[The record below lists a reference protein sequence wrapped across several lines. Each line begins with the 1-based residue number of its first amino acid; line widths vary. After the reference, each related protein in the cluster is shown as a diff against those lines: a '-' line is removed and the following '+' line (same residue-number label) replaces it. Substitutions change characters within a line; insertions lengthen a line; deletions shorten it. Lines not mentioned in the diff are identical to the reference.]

1 LFILCTQTSG
11 YGSGVQLNDGGW
23 SIQGNGGAATK
34 AAFNLN
40 GGYVEF
46 DFDVS
51 QANTGVIPNVYT
63 VSPEGIGGGFTSD
76 RYCDDGENDK
86 PDCLE
91 VDWIEANGG
100 CGGAT
105 TLHTVSGTGPG
116 ACNYWGCRSTYSFGG
131 SKFHMRIDYDD
142 NGKFTITRD
151 GQTVS
156 GDSLDPPVSG
166 NDWGIV
172 KSTYETRGAV
182 IYSSQWTGSWVPAD
196 FCGGGPGDLD
206 GSHFKISNLQVSGS
220 VVQGPEPQQCSGPQ
234 PSPSPTPSPSPGPT
248 PTGQC
253 SLMPGK
259 NNDGTNLKSS
269 ADSTNSAEDCCSLCQ
284 STAGCVGFSWVRD
297 NQECWMKSAVDSPRD
312 DGCGGCVTSGTVS
325 GAGPTPSPSPSPAPE
340 GPVEYCPDPA
350 TDFQEEREP
359 GASGQLQWTDNG
371 WSITGWLRVSS
382 KASFDFSGGG
392 AEWDMDLSGAQGNVN
407 NNFYITYPSD
417 HCGINCYCDSGG
429 GAGIAGCAELDWTEN
444 NGGCYQATTWHDD
457 ASGGDHGGYGG
468 NGGLGG
474 GLVHFSAKYSDDGSQ
489 LTVQAGGNTYNG
501 NGQAGEM
508 KSKGGVIYSSQW
520 QGWVP
525 GDCGGGDLGSSR
537 YEVKNLKITGKVI
550 AGPEP
555 RRCHPLTTST
565 TTTTAAPSH
574 DCPGGSLN
582 SCISECP
589 TDDAIYRLCV
599 NSCVERCGAAVAF
612 V

>member
-1 LFILCTQTSG
+1 
-11 YGSGVQLNDGGW
+11 
-23 SIQGNGGAATK
+23 
-34 AAFNLN
+34 
-40 GGYVEF
+40 
-46 DFDVS
+46 
-51 QANTGVIPNVYT
+51 
-63 VSPEGIGGGFTSD
+63 
-76 RYCDDGENDK
+76 
-86 PDCLE
+86 
-91 VDWIEANGG
+91 
-100 CGGAT
+100 
-105 TLHTVSGTGPG
+105 
-116 ACNYWGCRSTYSFGG
+116 
-131 SKFHMRIDYDD
+131 
-142 NGKFTITRD
+142 
-151 GQTVS
+151 
-156 GDSLDPPVSG
+156 
-166 NDWGIV
+166 
-172 KSTYETRGAV
+172 
-182 IYSSQWTGSWVPAD
+182 
-196 FCGGGPGDLD
+196 
-206 GSHFKISNLQVSGS
+206 
-220 VVQGPEPQQCSGPQ
+220 
-234 PSPSPTPSPSPGPT
+234 
-248 PTGQC
+248 
-253 SLMPGK
+253 MPGK

-269 ADSTNSAEDCCSLCQ
+269 ADYADSAEQCCSLCQ
-284 STAGCVGFSWVRD
+284 STSGCVGFSWVRD
-297 NQECWMKSAVDSPRD
+297 NRECWVKSAVGSPRD
-312 DGCGGCVTSGTVS
+312 DGCGGCVTSGAVS
-325 GAGPTPSPSPSPAPE
+325 GPSPAPSPSPSPTPAPVPE

-350 TDFQEEREP
+350 TDFQEEREA
-359 GASGQLQWTDNG
+359 GASGQLEWTDNG

-501 NGQAGEM
+501 NGQSGEM

-555 RRCHPLTTST
+555 RRCS
-565 TTTTAAPSH
+565 S
-574 DCPGGSLN
+574 
-582 SCISECP
+582 
-589 TDDAIYRLCV
+589 V
-599 NSCVERCGAAVAF
+599 AVL